1 MEKRVS
7 FFHSFFLSSFQSIG
21 QMNCWLSNESTKM
34 VKKPNHLFRRW
45 RVFIYRSGAFDIPI
59 GPISVSLLP
68 SLYTIRFAK
77 KKNNI
82 NIHENV
88 FHFVI
93 PLRITSFRTR
103 PRRYAITLRYS
114 LDARE
119 TCKIYLNAKI
129 YSFCGFWWWRKG
141 REPRRRNKN
150 KSTPILFVYSI
161 VSSSSYLLLGERS
174 LNNK

>member
-1 MEKRVS
+1 MNPPPRWWKS
-7 FFHSFFLSSFQSIG
+7 PTIFLG
-21 QMNCWLSNESTKM
+21 DE
-34 VKKPNHLFRRW
+34 
-45 RVFIYRSGAFDIPI
+45 
-59 GPISVSLLP
+59 
-68 SLYTIRFAK
+68 SLYLSFGRFRYSHRPHSGLPPPITIYHPFRQK
-77 KKNNI
+77 KTTLT
-82 NIHENV
+82 
-88 FHFVI
+88 FTRMLFYFFI

-119 TCKIYLNAKI
+119 RYKIYLNAKI